1 MDDIIWWAVTLRAF
15 LMAGIVTIGTLG
27 AYRFWSN
34 TEGQIKN
41 HNPTLTWTSNKSEKR
56 YRDHCHR
63 ENQMTG
69 MIQALLSAGIF
80 LWMFW
85 TLIE

>member
-1 MDDIIWWAVTLRAF
+1 MDEVVWWAVILRAF
-15 LMAGIVTIGTLG
+15 LMGGIVAIGTLG

-34 TEGQIKN
+34 TEEQIKN
-41 HNPTLTWTSNKSEKR
+41 NPALTWVTNKSEKR

-63 ENQMTG
+63 ENQVTG
-69 MIQALLSAGIF
+69 MIQALLATGIF